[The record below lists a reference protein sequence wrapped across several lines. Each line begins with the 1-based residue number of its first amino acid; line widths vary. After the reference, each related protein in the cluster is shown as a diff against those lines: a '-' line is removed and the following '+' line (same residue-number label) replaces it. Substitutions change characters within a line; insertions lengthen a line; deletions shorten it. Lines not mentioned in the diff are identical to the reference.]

1 MVDNAIDIWKNAC
14 EIIQNELNDDLN
26 VNFYSSKQPMA
37 TNWLGSKRL
46 NVLMENGMKVGGIR
60 STR

>member
-14 EIIQNELNDDLN
+14 EIIQKELNDDLN
-26 VNFYSSKQPMA
+26 FGFYSSQQPKA

-46 NVLMENGMKVGGIR
+46 NILMENGMKVGVTR
-60 STR
+60 SAR